1 MKNRSLLIFIGV
13 IIYLFII
20 FCGVYYLIIPGV
32 NKVYESSK
40 VKIYTYDEKNK
51 ALDEINDK
59 YKDEV
64 EKINEKYTLKIE
76 EINEKYIPSVG
87 EINEKYDKLK
97 DEIESKYKEKTKE
110 LNDEI
115 NDKRVMQNKEF
126 FANGLSKKYY
136 TLNDEINELSSE
148 QSKLNSEKSKENNNN
163 ESLRNTE
170 LFALQKNKN
179 DELNVLDDDKKSEML
194 RLDEK
199 KDNEISDIYNSEI
212 KKDEIKKC
220 GILKII
226 LGIILVIIPVL
237 YVITIFN
244 KLTKALNNIKE
255 KWSSIDIL
263 LKERNDLI
271 PNVVNSIKGLTK
283 HEKDTLTSVTKLRNL
298 AINANTKDE
307 EIKANMKLDSAI
319 SKILLLEEN
328 YPELKSNANFIS
340 LESDLKKL
348 EDRISISR
356 TEYNNSVLKY
366 KNKLE
371 TFPSN
376 IVSAIFR
383 FKPELFFEIDDSE
396 KENVNIDFE

>member
-97 DEIESKYKEKTKE
+97 DEIESKYKEKNKE

-115 NDKRVMQNKEF
+115 SDKRVMQNKEF

-136 TLNDEINELSSE
+136 TLNDEISELNSE
-148 QSKLNSEKSKENNNN
+148 QSKLNSEKFKENNNN

-226 LGIILVIIPVL
+226 LGIILIIIPVL